1 MTFNREADNRRAPR
15 PSAPEAMEPV
25 RGAMSLKNKASLPL
39 GIVVERRAVDNPWID
54 HSWRATAVI
63 AGAPALSPFDDWTLL
78 RQGDGW
84 AQYHAGTLAL
94 ELFPKETDGYCLN
107 LAQTPPR
114 IFIVLRKGE
123 GRAAS
128 HEVMPFHVTA
138 CPFEAQEY
146 LDGDELVEVV
156 PMPDLVAGFVRDFV
170 ERHPRPP
177 AFEKRKRKAWNEGTP
192 SEPDNPVG
200 RGRR

>member
-1 MTFNREADNRRAPR
+1 
-15 PSAPEAMEPV
+15 
-25 RGAMSLKNKASLPL
+25 MSLKNKASLPL

-54 HSWRATAVI
+54 HSWRSVAVF
-63 AGAPALSPFDDWTLL
+63 AGAPPHSPFDAWTLL
-78 RQGDGW
+78 RQGDSW
-84 AQYHAGTLAL
+84 AQFHAGTLTL

-114 IFIVLRKGE
+114 IFIVLRKDE
-123 GRAAS
+123 GCAAS
-128 HEVMPFHVTA
+128 HEVVPFHVTA

-156 PMPDLVAGFVRDFV
+156 PMPDLVVGFVRDFV
-170 ERHPRPP
+170 GRHPRPP
-177 AFEKRKRKAWNEGTP
+177 AFKKRKRKAWSEGTP
-192 SEPDNPVG
+192 SEPDNPLG